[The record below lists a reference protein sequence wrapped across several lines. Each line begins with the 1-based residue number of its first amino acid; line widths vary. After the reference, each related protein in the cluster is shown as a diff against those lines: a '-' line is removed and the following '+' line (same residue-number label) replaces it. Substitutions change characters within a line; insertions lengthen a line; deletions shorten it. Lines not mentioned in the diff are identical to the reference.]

1 MLILARSALL
11 SVLSNRPESLF
22 PQPQDPVMAGGA
34 NRRAGWYRAAS
45 VPEER
50 QGSPAIDQGEDARD
64 IQSGLDRARYRCS
77 LSAIDI

>member
-1 MLILARSALL
+1 M
-11 SVLSNRPESLF
+11 V
-22 PQPQDPVMAGGA
+22 GGA

-50 QGSPAIDQGEDARD
+50 QGSPAIDQGGDARD

>member
-1 MLILARSALL
+1 M
-11 SVLSNRPESLF
+11 V
-22 PQPQDPVMAGGA
+22 GGA

-64 IQSGLDRARYRCS
+64 TRSDL
-77 LSAIDI
+77 